1 MLRKIKYNGFAFAK
15 VNLTLR
21 ILSKLKYGYHRIQS
35 FIIFLNLKDQ
45 IQLKESDLMYDKI
58 IFKGQFGKGINKKNN
73 TISKLLQ
80 ILRSKGF
87 LKNVF
92 FKIIID
98 KKIPQGSGLG
108 GGSSDA
114 ASILNILKKK
124 YYLKISKTKMTDI
137 ASQVGFD
144 VPFCIDYFKKIINS
158 SNKKFVRPRIN
169 FSFFLLLV
177 YPNFKNSTR
186 KIYKLN
192 NLFSR
197 PNSQLTEKYLKN
209 NLINILKND
218 QNDLQTIVESKNKK
232 IKDLIYYLSI
242 QKNCLFSRMSGSG
255 STCYGVFQN
264 LHSAKRAKKILKKY
278 YPNYWSVVSKT
289 R

>member
-1 MLRKIKYNGFAFAK
+1 
-15 VNLTLR
+15 
-21 ILSKLKYGYHRIQS
+21 
-35 FIIFLNLKDQ
+35 
-45 IQLKESDLMYDKI
+45 
-58 IFKGQFGKGINKKNN
+58 
-73 TISKLLQ
+73 
-80 ILRSKGF
+80 
-87 LKNVF
+87 
-92 FKIIID
+92 
-98 KKIPQGSGLG
+98 
-108 GGSSDA
+108 
-114 ASILNILKKK
+114 
-124 YYLKISKTKMTDI
+124 MTDI

>member
-1 MLRKIKYNGFAFAK
+1 MLRKIKYHSFAFAK

-35 FIIFLNLKDQ
+35 FIIFLNLKDE
-45 IQLKESDLMYDKI
+45 IQLIESDLRYDKI
-58 IFKGQFGKGINKKNN
+58 IFKGKFSRGINKKNN
-73 TISKLLQ
+73 TISKLLK
-80 ILRSKGF
+80 ILRAKGF

-92 FKIIID
+92 FKVIIE
-98 KKIPQGSGLG
+98 KNIPQGSGLG

-114 ASILNILKKK
+114 ASVLNILKKK
-124 YYLKISKTKMTDI
+124 YYLKISKKKMIDV
-137 ASQVGFD
+137 ASQVGSD

-169 FSFFLLLV
+169 LRFFLLLV

-218 QNDLQTIVESKNKK
+218 QNDLQAIVENKNKK
-232 IKDLIYYLSI
+232 IKDLIYRLSI

-264 LHSAKRAKKILKKY
+264 LRSAKRAKKMLKKY

-289 R
+289 M

>member
-1 MLRKIKYNGFAFAK
+1 LSQKRKYQSFAFAK

-21 ILSKLKYGYHRIQS
+21 ILSKLKHGYHRIQS
-35 FIIFLNLKDQ
+35 FIIFLNLKDR
-45 IQLKESDLMYDKI
+45 IQLSESDLKYDKI
-58 IFKGQFGKGINKKNN
+58 IFKGKFGKGINKKNN
-73 TISKLLQ
+73 TITKLLK
-80 ILRSKGF
+80 ILRAKGF
-87 LKNVF
+87 LKNIF
-92 FKIIID
+92 FKIIVE

-114 ASILNILKKK
+114 ASVLNILKKK
-124 YYLKISKTKMTDI
+124 YHLKISIKKVIDI

-144 VPFCIDYFKKIINS
+144 VPLCIDDFKKIINS
-158 SNKKFVRPRIN
+158 SNKRFVRSRIN

-186 KIYKLN
+186 RIYQLN

-197 PNSQLTEKYLKN
+197 PNSKLTETSLKN
-209 NLINILKND
+209 NLINTLKND
-218 QNDLQTIVESKNKK
+218 KNDLQTIVESKNKK
-232 IKDLIYYLSI
+232 IKDLIYSLSI

-255 STCYGVFQN
+255 SACYGVFRN
-264 LHSAKRAKKILKKY
+264 LHSAKKAKKLLKKY